1 MFEKTMND
9 IDLNLLPGEL
19 REIAQLIG
27 IPATMALVG
36 KYGGVGLYVPIELKP
51 DHPLIELIGAK
62 NAEKLSARY
71 PGDEIEIGKAE
82 AAMRELRNRE
92 IRSQYPALS
101 QRALAL
107 KYNTTERN
115 IRLILGEC
123 ARNDDQMTLF

>member
-1 MFEKTMND
+1 MND

-27 IPATMALVG
+27 IPATMALAG
-36 KYGGVGLYVPIELKP
+36 KYGGVGLYVPKELRA
-51 DHPLIELIGAK
+51 DHPLIALIGAE
-62 NAEKLSARY
+62 NAQKLSQHY

-82 AAMRELRNRE
+82 AALRE
-92 IRSQYPALS
+92 IRNQEIRSLYPKLS

-107 KYNTTERN
+107 KYKTTERN